1 MPTASAPGVFD
12 DDALFHAQVVAN
24 SERVRVFG
32 LEATDSLLKAYLSLL
47 GSAAL
52 VITGLQNLLGGG

>member
-1 MPTASAPGVFD
+1 MRHIDYEDLLPP
-12 DDALFHAQVVAN
+12 QVVAK

-52 VITGLQNLLGGG
+52 VITGLQNLLQ